1 MLKLELKLDLKLKLD
16 RTAKPNLDGAEK
28 EGQPRHRHR
37 QQALVS
43 FGRALLQEL
52 REDDDGCNV
61 GQGVMMVQPATD
73 GQQDNQS
80 MVATQQQQQRRCP

>member
-80 MVATQQQQQRRCP
+80 MVATQQQQQQRCP